1 MIGDPYG
8 VMNIREAIET
18 VVKRN
23 NLSEKQ
29 TIDVMNQI
37 MTGEATPLQVAS
49 FLTALRMKGETVE
62 EITGAARVMREKA
75 HRVRVSSKIV
85 LDTCGT
91 GGDQKGTFN
100 ISTASAFVVA
110 GAGVNVAK
118 HGNRSVSS
126 QSGSADVLAA
136 LGVKVDAPRERVEE
150 CIQTIGIGFL
160 FAPLLHE
167 AMKYAV
173 QPRRDIGIRTIF
185 NLLGPL
191 TNPAMANHQLIGVYD
206 GELVSVIAHVL
217 NNLGSTRAMVVHGM
231 DGLDEISLCGPTKV
245 AELRDGGVKEY
256 TVEPDKIGLKRC
268 SLEALRG
275 GSASASAVI
284 IEGIF
289 KGDQGPARD
298 VVLLNSG
305 AALYVSGKA
314 ETLEQGIGLA
324 AESIDSGRAR
334 QKLEQLAQMTTSA

>member
-1 MIGDPYG
+1 
-8 VMNIREAIET
+8 MNIREAIEKL
-18 VVKRN
+18 VNRV
-23 NLSEKQ
+23 NLSEAE

-49 FLTALRMKGETVE
+49 FLTALRVKGETVE

-75 HRVRVSSKIV
+75 HRVNVGSKTV

-126 QSGSADVLAA
+126 QSGSADVLGA
-136 LGVKVDAPRERVEE
+136 LGVKIDAPKERVEA
-150 CIQTIGIGFL
+150 CIDKVGIGFL

-173 QPRRDIGIRTIF
+173 QPRRDIGIRTVF

-191 TNPAMANHQLIGVYD
+191 TNPAIASHQLLGLYS
-206 GELVSVIAHVL
+206 GELVGVVAHVL
-217 NNLGSTRAMVVHGM
+217 KNLGSVRAMAVHGLE
-231 DGLDEISLCGPTKV
+231 GLDEISLCGPTKV
-245 AELRDGGVKEY
+245 AELRDGQVKEY
-256 TVEPDKIGLKRC
+256 TIEPEPLGLKKCR
-268 SLEALRG
+268 LEDLRG
-275 GSASASAVI
+275 GNAEASAAIVR
-284 IEGIF
+284 GVLR
-289 KGDQGPARD
+289 GDKGPARD

-305 AALYVSGKA
+305 AALYVSGTAATIA
-314 ETLEQGIGLA
+314 EGLRLA
-324 AESIDSGRAR
+324 AESIDSGKAR
-334 QKLEQLAQMTTSA
+334 QKLEQLIQMTNDA

>member
-1 MIGDPYG
+1 
-8 VMNIREAIET
+8 MNIRSAIEKL
-18 VVKRN
+18 VNRVD
-23 NLSEKQ
+23 LSEAE
-29 TIDVMNQI
+29 TIDIMNQI

-75 HRVRVSSKIV
+75 NRVKVGFKTV

-100 ISTASAFVVA
+100 ISTTSAFVVA
-110 GAGVNVAK
+110 GAGVAVAK

-136 LGVKVDAPRERVEE
+136 LGVKVDAPKERVES
-150 CIQTIGIGFL
+150 CIENIGIGFL

-191 TNPAMANHQLIGVYD
+191 TNPAMASHQLIGLYD
-206 GELVSVIAHVL
+206 GGLVGAIARVL
-217 NNLGSTRAMVVHGM
+217 QNLGSKSAMVVHGM
-231 DGLDEISLCGPTKV
+231 EGLDEISVCGPTKV
-245 AELRDGGVKEY
+245 AELRDGRIKEY
-256 TVEPDKIGLKRC
+256 TLEPEGLGLKR
-268 SLEALRG
+268 SRLEELQGGTPQQSAAIVRNVLRG
-275 GSASASAVI
+275 G
-284 IEGIF
+284 
-289 KGDQGPARD
+289 QGPTRD
-298 VVLLNSG
+298 VVVLNSG
-305 AALYVSGKA
+305 ATLYVSGTA
-314 ETLEQGIGLA
+314 ASIEEGMRIA
-324 AESIDSGRAR
+324 AESIDSGKAR
-334 QKLEQLAQMTTSA
+334 QKLELLVQMTNAG

>member
-1 MIGDPYG
+1 MTH
-8 VMNIREAIET
+8 MNIREAIEKL
-18 VVKRN
+18 VNRVH
-23 NLSEKQ
+23 LSEAE

-49 FLTALRMKGETVE
+49 FLTALRMKGETIE

-75 HRVRVSSKIV
+75 HRVHVGSKPV

-100 ISTASAFVVA
+100 ISTTAAFVVA

-126 QSGSADVLAA
+126 QSGSADVLGA
-136 LGVKVDAPRERVEE
+136 LGVRVDAPKEQVEA
-150 CIQTIGIGFL
+150 CIAKIGIGFL

-191 TNPAMANHQLIGVYD
+191 TNPAMARYQLIGLYS
-206 GELVSVIAHVL
+206 GELVPMIAHVL
-217 NNLGSTRAMVVHGM
+217 NNLGSERAMVVHGVE
-231 DGLDEISLCGPTKV
+231 GLDEISLCGPTKV
-245 AELRDGGVKEY
+245 AELRDGQVSEY
-256 TVEPDKIGLKRC
+256 AIEPEQFGLAPCR
-268 SLEALRG
+268 LEDLHG
-275 GSASASAVI
+275 GSAEQSAAVVRSVL
-284 IEGIF
+284 EG
-289 KGDQGPARD
+289 KKGPARD

-305 AALYVSGKA
+305 AALYVGRAAPSI
-314 ETLEQGIGLA
+314 QDGIRLA
-324 AESIDSGRAR
+324 ADSIDSGKAR
-334 QKLEQLAQMTTSA
+334 QKLEQLAQMTHVA

>member
-1 MIGDPYG
+1 
-8 VMNIREAIET
+8 MNIREAIEKL
-18 VVKRN
+18 VNRSD
-23 NLSEKQ
+23 LSEAE

-37 MTGEATPLQVAS
+37 MTGDASPLQVAA

-75 HRVRVSSKIV
+75 HRVHVGAKTV

-100 ISTASAFVVA
+100 ISTTAAFVLA

-126 QSGSADVLAA
+126 QSGSADVLGA
-136 LGVKVDAPRERVEE
+136 LGVKVDAPKERVEQ
-150 CIQTIGIGFL
+150 CIAKIGIGFL

-185 NLLGPL
+185 NILGPL
-191 TNPAMANHQLIGVYD
+191 TNPAMATHQLIGIYS
-206 GELVSVIAHVL
+206 GEMVAMIATVL
-217 NNLGSTRAMVVHGM
+217 KNLGSARALVVHGL
-231 DGLDEISLCGPTKV
+231 DGLDEISLCGPTRV
-245 AELRDGGVKEY
+245 AELRDGQVKEY
-256 TVEPDKIGLKRC
+256 AIEPEQFGFKRC
-268 SLEALRG
+268 RLEELHG
-275 GSASASAVI
+275 GNADQSAAIVTAVL
-284 IEGIF
+284 EG
-289 KGDQGPARD
+289 KKNAARD

-314 ETLEQGIGLA
+314 ATIRDGIDIA
-324 AESIDSGRAR
+324 VDSIDSGKAR
-334 QKLEQLAQMTTSA
+334 QKLSQLVEMTNAA

>member
-1 MIGDPYG
+1 
-8 VMNIREAIET
+8 MNIREAIEKL
-18 VVKRN
+18 VNRVS
-23 NLSEKQ
+23 LSESE
-29 TIDVMNQI
+29 TVEVMNQI

-49 FLTALRMKGETVE
+49 FLTALRMKGETIE

-75 HRVRVSSKIV
+75 HRVRVTSNIV

-100 ISTASAFVVA
+100 ISTTCAFVVA
-110 GAGVNVAK
+110 AVGVKVAK

-136 LGVKVDAPRERVEE
+136 LGVKVDAPKERVEA
-150 CIQTIGIGFL
+150 CIAQIGIGFL

-191 TNPAMANHQLIGVYD
+191 TNPAMANYQLIGLYS
-206 GELVSVIAHVL
+206 GELVGAIAHVL
-217 NNLGSTRAMVVHGM
+217 KNLGSIRAMVVHGLE
-231 DGLDEISLCGPTKV
+231 GLDEISLCGPTQV
-245 AELRDGGVKEY
+245 AELRDGEVKEY
-256 TVEPDKIGLKRC
+256 LIEPEQLGLRRC
-268 SLEALRG
+268 ALADLHG
-275 GSASASAVI
+275 GSADQSAAIVR
-284 IEGIF
+284 EVLQGRP
-289 KGDQGPARD
+289 GPARD

-305 AALYVSGKA
+305 AALYVCGSA
-314 ETLEQGIGLA
+314 DSIQDGIRRA
-324 AESIDSGRAR
+324 AESIDSGLAR
-334 QKLEQLAQMTTSA
+334 DKLEQLVRMTNTA

>member
-1 MIGDPYG
+1 MSN
-8 VMNIREAIET
+8 MNIREAIEKL
-18 VVKRN
+18 VNRVH
-23 NLSEKQ
+23 LSEAE

-49 FLTALRMKGETVE
+49 FLTALRMKGETTE

-75 HRVRVSSKIV
+75 RRVNVGSKAV

-100 ISTASAFVVA
+100 ISTTAAFVIA
-110 GAGVNVAK
+110 GSGVNVAK

-126 QSGSADVLAA
+126 QSGSADVLGA
-136 LGVKVDAPRERVEE
+136 LGVKVDAPKERVEA
-150 CIQTIGIGFL
+150 CIEKIGIGFL

-191 TNPAMANHQLIGVYD
+191 TNPAMARYQLIGLYS
-206 GELVSVIAHVL
+206 GELVPMIAHVL
-217 NNLGSTRAMVVHGM
+217 NNLGSERAMVVHGVE
-231 DGLDEISLCGPTKV
+231 GLDEISLCGPTKV
-245 AELRDGGVKEY
+245 AELGDGQVKEY
-256 TVEPDKIGLKRC
+256 TLEPEQFGLRQC
-268 SLEALRG
+268 RLEDLHG
-275 GSASASAVI
+275 GSPEQSATVVRGVL
-284 IEGIF
+284 EGN
-289 KGDQGPARD
+289 KGPARD

-305 AALYVSGKA
+305 AALYVGRAAASIQDGMRV
-314 ETLEQGIGLA
+314 A
-324 AESIDSGRAR
+324 AESIDSGKAR
-334 QKLEQLAQMTTSA
+334 QKLEQLAQMTNAA

>member
-1 MIGDPYG
+1 
-8 VMNIREAIET
+8 MNIREAIEKL
-18 VVKRN
+18 VNRV
-23 NLSEKQ
+23 NLSEAE

-49 FLTALRMKGETVE
+49 FLTALRVKGETVE

-75 HRVRVSSKIV
+75 HRVNVGSKTV
-85 LDTCGT
+85 VDTCGT

-126 QSGSADVLAA
+126 QSGSADVLGA
-136 LGVKVDAPRERVEE
+136 LGVRIDAPKERVEA
-150 CIQTIGIGFL
+150 CIDKVGIGFL

-191 TNPAMANHQLIGVYD
+191 TNPAMASHQLLGLYSGDLVGV
-206 GELVSVIAHVL
+206 VAHVL
-217 NNLGSTRAMVVHGM
+217 KNLGSVRAMAVHGLE
-231 DGLDEISLCGPTKV
+231 GLDEISLCGPTKV
-245 AELRDGGVKEY
+245 AELRDGQVKEY
-256 TVEPDKIGLKRC
+256 AIEPEQLGFKKCR
-268 SLEALRG
+268 LEDLRG
-275 GSASASAVI
+275 GDAAASAAIVRSVLQ
-284 IEGIF
+284 GN
-289 KGDQGPARD
+289 KGPVRD

-305 AALYVSGKA
+305 AALYVSGTA
-314 ETLEQGIGLA
+314 ATIHEGLRLA
-324 AESIDSGRAR
+324 AESIDSGKAR
-334 QKLEQLAQMTTSA
+334 QKLEQLIQMTNAA